1 MLRVVGRKETLL
13 DLDEEAKR
21 HAAAKV
27 GFRDDEIGQARR
39 GEGVGMVGG
48 GSCVGDVVDQVLVVG
63 IGELLRGVVGDL
75 GEDDGGEAASSR
87 CCRDGM
93 FGENGVL
100 VRDAG
105 IEERCCWGG

>member
-1 MLRVVGRKETLL
+1 MLGVVRSKEALL
-13 DLDEEAKR
+13 DLDEEAKGY
-21 HAAAKV
+21 AAAEIS
-27 GFRDDEIGQARR
+27 FRDDEIGQARR
-39 GEGVGMVGG
+39 RKGIGMVGG

-63 IGELLRGVVGDL
+63 IGELLRGIVGDL
-75 GEDDGGEAASSR
+75 GEDHGGEAASSR

-93 FGENGVL
+93 FGENGIL